1 MKYDV
6 EIIIDNIK
14 NNGTL
19 IIDNQQLILEV
30 NNKIKNIHFNKIL
43 AIKQISSN
51 CSFFLLSNKQVII
64 IKSQTNINLS
74 NEYIKWK
81 KGSDYTIKINNKVF
95 KSIYTYSNPFTT
107 LLIML
112 ITFLLIYD
120 GLIGISLSDSL
131 EVNPIL
137 AFLYGM
143 VFGFVEYP
151 VDLIHLILFISIFIC
166 IVIELIYQ
174 RQYVKEVEFILNNC
188 PIDKE
193 EY

>member
-107 LLIML
+107 LLITL

-137 AFLYGM
+137 AFLHGM

-174 RQYVKEVEFILNNC
+174 RQYVKEVEFILNNY